1 MTPSR
6 AITDPDLRQCSP
18 AAMARELGWPRPPG
32 TTSWSWA
39 LLMDV
44 VGRRYTQN
52 RASKGGA
59 A

>member
-1 MTPSR
+1 MSTR

-32 TTSWSWA
+32 TVSWSWA
-39 LLMDV
+39 LLMDIA
-44 VGRRYTQN
+44 GRKFPEN
-52 RASKGGA
+52 RAQKADA